1 MRTSAVFGAFAMC
14 LGLAAEPSAAQT
26 RADGEPVLEAYR
38 LPPGVRI
45 EVDGRLDEPV
55 WEAAPAATGF
65 RQREPDE
72 GAPATEPT
80 EVYVLYDDA
89 TLYVGVRARD
99 SRPDLVVAR
108 QLARD
113 VRLGLSFF
121 GPQGGDDA
129 IEIVLDTYRDRR
141 NAYYFATNPRGVQVD
156 GLITDESPNPDL
168 NWDGVWDVRAARTDD
183 GWSAEF
189 AIPLRT
195 LRFRRDPEPQTWGF
209 NVQRF
214 LSRRNEA
221 SLWTAWSREN
231 EGLHRV
237 SRAGALAGLRLENPG
252 RDWRAK
258 PYVLGSAG
266 RDYVGSPA
274 GGVDWDA
281 DLGLDAKVGFRSGL
295 VLDLTVNTDF
305 AQVEADDEQI
315 DLTRFNLFFPEKR
328 EFFLENAGIF
338 EFGAPS
344 FGGPPNLLVF
354 FSRRVGLVRTGF
366 ATAQPVPILGGAR
379 LTGRAG
385 RQTIGLLNV
394 VTGADSALGAPA
406 TNFAVAR
413 VKRDVGRRS
422 YVGAIATHRLEE
434 GGRENLA
441 AGADANLWLSRPLV
455 LQAFYARTSQSGPG
469 GEGSAWR
476 ATLDYTGD
484 WLGWTAEHLEVG
496 PAFDP
501 GIGFVARN
509 DMARTF
515 LHLRLSPRPRLA
527 NLRRVD
533 VVTRFEYVEGV
544 EDRGIQDRRWSL
556 RVNPSTHAGDDVE
569 LTAERRFQ
577 RLDGPFELTPGVF
590 VSPGDYGEWSVSAS
604 VATGRSRPVAVEAE
618 AGWEEFWG
626 GERRRWGAGFAAT
639 SPHAGVE
646 LAYERHAVAVPG
658 AAFDLD
664 LLRARINLAANT
676 RLFGNALVQYN
687 SQTRLFSVNVRLDFI
702 HAPDSDLFVVFN
714 ERRDL
719 PDGLGGPWRPRSRA
733 FVVKL
738 TYLRWL

>member
-1 MRTSAVFGAFAMC
+1 VTTVPATA
-14 LGLAAEPSAAQT
+14 PAQV
-26 RADGEPVLEAYR
+26 RADGEPVLQACR
-38 LPPGVRI
+38 LPTGARL
-45 EVDGRLDEPV
+45 ELDGRLEEPV
-55 WEAAPAATGF
+55 WNEAPAATGF

-72 GAPATEPT
+72 GAAATEPT
-80 EVYVLYDDA
+80 EVRVLYDDE
-89 TLYVGVRARD
+89 TLYIGVRAYD
-99 SRPDLVVAR
+99 SRPRSIVAR

-113 VRLGLSFF
+113 ARLGLSFF

-141 NAYYFATNPRGVQVD
+141 NAYYFGTNPRGVQVD

-168 NWDGVWDVRAARTDD
+168 NWDGVWDVRAARTED

-189 AIPLRT
+189 AIPLRA
-195 LRFRRDPEPQTWGF
+195 LRFRRSAGPQTWGF
-209 NVQRF
+209 NVQRL

-237 SRAGALAGLRLENPG
+237 SRAGALEGLRLDDPG

-266 RDYVGSPA
+266 RNYADPGN
-274 GGVDWDA
+274 GVDWDA
-281 DLGLDAKVGFRSGL
+281 DVGLDAKVSFPSGL
-295 VLDLTVNTDF
+295 VLDLTANTDF

-338 EFGAPS
+338 EFGAPT

-354 FSRRVGLVRTGF
+354 FSRRIGLARTGF

-385 RQTIGLLNV
+385 RQTVGILDV
-394 VTGADSALGAPA
+394 VTGADSALGAPT

-422 YVGAIATHRLEE
+422 YLGAIATHRLEE

-455 LQAFYARTSQSGPG
+455 LQGFYARTSQSGPG
-469 GEGSAWR
+469 GEGAAWR
-476 ATLDYTGD
+476 AALDYTGD

-501 GIGFVARN
+501 GVGFVAR
-509 DMARTF
+509 DDIARTF
-515 LHLRLSPRPRLA
+515 LHLRLSPRPRIA

-533 VVTRFEYVEGV
+533 VVTRFEYVEGM
-544 EDRGIQDRRWSL
+544 EDRRIQDRRWSL
-556 RVNPSTHAGDDVE
+556 RVNPSTHLGDDLEVV
-569 LTAERRFQ
+569 AERRFQ
-577 RLDGPFELTPGVF
+577 RLDEPFELTPGVF
-590 VSPGDYGEWSVSAS
+590 VPPGDYAEWSVSAS
-604 VATGRSRPVAVEAE
+604 LASGRSRPVAVDAA

-626 GERRRWGAGFAAT
+626 GKRRRLGAGLAAT
-639 SPHAGVE
+639 SPHVGIE
-646 LAYERHAVAVPG
+646 LAYERHAVAVPD
-658 AAFDLD
+658 AKFDLD
-664 LLRARINLAANT
+664 LLRARINLAAST

-687 SQTRLFSVNVRLDFI
+687 SQTRLFSVNFRIDFI
-702 HAPDSDLFVVFN
+702 HAPDSDLFVVVN

-719 PDGLGGPWRPRSRA
+719 PEGLGGPWRPRSRA
-733 FVVKL
+733 LVVKL